1 MSPDGRPPCTRC
13 KKRGLP
19 CTVNR
24 SLQMLLEDDVT
35 YGLELIDKSHGS

>member
-1 MSPDGRPPCTRC
+1 MRDAQPPCTRC

-24 SLQMLLEDDVT
+24 SLQMLLDGDNV
-35 YGLELIDKSHGS
+35 YVPCGPMLENFH